1 MEFIIIIIIINGDLF
16 KEFNSNDLTNGMFK
30 NL

>member
-16 KEFNSNDLTNGMFK
+16 KFNSNDFTNGMFK